1 MLTLADVS
9 EFQTV
14 DWAKY
19 GATNPAVIVRAHNG
33 WRADNKWAANVAG
46 SRKFCQWRGFYQY
59 LPASVDPR
67 QAARDFAA
75 TVGPMLP
82 GEVAILDLE
91 EGAGDQRQRRADWL
105 DELHAA
111 VEWTY
116 SGLYFARQH
125 LPGVSLEWVAAYQS
139 TEPTDTHTLWQCSN
153 ARQFPGIGTADC
165 NQFNGTLADLIA
177 LTAATPEADMPLT
190 DDDVKKI
197 WGFPGLDNATGGSQ
211 TIWRTVTEATALAR
225 QVPDLKAQV
234 ADLKTQ
240 LATAQAQLK
249 ALSDA
254 TGVDVSAVSKA
265 IVEQVSGS
273 TVVIQ
278 PKTN

>member
-1 MLTLADVS
+1 MLLADVS

-19 GATNPAVIVRAHNG
+19 GAANPAVIVRAHNG
-33 WRADNKWAANVAG
+33 WRADNKWAANLAG
-46 SRKFCQWRGFYQY
+46 ARKFCQWRGFYQY

-67 QAARDFAA
+67 RAARDFAA

-91 EGAGDQRQRRADWL
+91 EGAGDQTARRTAWL

-125 LPGVSLEWVAAYQS
+125 LPGVTLDWVAAYQA
-139 TEPTDTHTLWQCSN
+139 TEPAGVHTLWQHTN
-153 ARQFPGIGTADC
+153 KATFAGIGVCDGNT
-165 NQFNGTLADLIA
+165 FNGTLTDLIA
-177 LTAATPEADMPLT
+177 LTATPEADMPLT

-211 TIWRTVTEATALAR
+211 TIWRTVTEATTLAR
-225 QVPDLKAQV
+225 QVPALQAQV
-234 ADLKTQ
+234 SDLKTQ